1 MLMNKILRYS
11 FVALLAMVFGNVM
24 ATTVD
29 VVIKNYATAQNWAND
44 TKYTSIELDE
54 NITASVTGGG
64 NTGKYYTTG
73 DEWRLYQTETPKLT
87 FTAKSG
93 YVLNSITVTYAVK
106 NTGVLLNGTDQ
117 VASGTA
123 VSVNGSSH
131 EFSVGNT
138 GTATN
143 GQVKVTAISVTYS
156 ADGDTRVDANL
167 SFSPSSLTAK
177 IGKEFTEPTLINANS
192 APVTYSSSDE
202 AIAKVDASTGKLT
215 LVAAGTTTIKAAVPE
230 DNTSFY
236 GSASYTLTVKKA
248 TETAML
254 PYSEPFIGSG
264 IGKFEIEDVTLGEGL
279 NAVWSYIAS
288 YGMKASAYV
297 SSKNYA
303 SEAWLISPLIDMTGG
318 EGANLTFDHMINH
331 FTDVETAKNEAT
343 VWVREGEAGAWT
355 QLEGITYPTALGNNF
370 VNAGAISLS
379 AYKDK
384 TIQIGF
390 KYTSTATKAGTWEI
404 KNFSIAAGQPAGLAW
419 SKNSWTVTMGES
431 EITYPTLTNPN
442 SLAVTYSSSEK
453 GVATISDAGVITLV
467 GAGETTI
474 KAAFAGDGTYS
485 AGEATY
491 KLTVVDGNAKGG
503 KFNPYTIAEVK
514 ALEESAYPTGKVWV
528 KGYIA
533 GCAADGGVIS
543 TKDAVNSNILLTA
556 TGEFDATDVLV
567 PVALPSGSIRTAL
580 NLVDHADYVGKE
592 VKVYGTIESYFKVTG
607 VKSVS
612 DCELTGNSV
621 EIKIKQY
628 TITITPAE
636 HGSMTL
642 DKYEAVAGEKVYVT
656 DMKVNDGWEMDEPTI
671 TAENGAKVEVGGSDE
686 EGHYLVMP
694 ASNVT
699 ITLSITQLYTI
710 TPVFDSNKGDVRGI
724 SFDSEKSPIYKGAGK
739 NVKFT
744 VTAKEGFE
752 VESVTAADAD
762 NTPITVNVAADKSYY
777 EFEMPAK
784 DVTITATF
792 KEVQAEEQGQSWDF
806 TKWSAETVANLI
818 ADAAASKTSG
828 WSDVE
833 KAADAE
839 AGADPTEA
847 SKNNCFWCV
856 AEPNEDGTL
865 SANGEV
871 IEELKGLKW
880 NKAYTVKRSLAIA
893 VNYPTALSDYAGPA
907 YLWLG
912 GGKNKIPCFT
922 IPGVK
927 AGSKI
932 TMEVESHNTT
942 KSRGVELYTGVD
954 AGGLVDAAT
963 KIGDTF
969 TPTTKDSHTWTV
981 ENDCDVIVYNTDGCH
996 LYSIK
1001 VEAGSTG
1008 ISTVKAQKTQNN
1020 VIYNLAGQ
1028 KVDNS
1033 YKGVVIVNGKKML
1046 QK

>member
-1 MLMNKILRYS
+1 MNKILRYS
-11 FVALLAMVFGNVM
+11 FVALLAMLFGNVM

-29 VVIKNYATAQNWAND
+29 VVIKNYAEANSWSNG
-44 TKYTSIELDE
+44 TKYTTITLDE
-54 NITASVTGGG
+54 NITASVTGGS
-64 NTGKYYTTG
+64 NTGKYYTDG
-73 DEWRLYQTETPKLT
+73 NEWRLYQSETPKLT

-131 EFSVGNT
+131 DFSVGNS
-138 GTATN
+138 GTASN

-177 IGKEFTEPTLINANS
+177 IGKEFTEPTLTNANS

-264 IGKFEIEDVTLGEGL
+264 IGKFEIEDVTLSEGL
-279 NAVWSYIAS
+279 NTVWSYIAS

-303 SEAWLISPLIDMTGG
+303 SESWLISPLIDMTGG
-318 EGANLTFDHMINH
+318 EGANLTFDHMINY

-390 KYTSTATKAGTWEI
+390 KYTSTATRAGTWEI

-514 ALEESAYPTGKVWV
+514 ALEESAYPTDKVWV
-528 KGYIA
+528 IGYIA
-533 GCAADGGVIS
+533 GCAANGGLIS
-543 TKDAVNSNILLTA
+543 KDEAVNSNILLTDVA
-556 TGEFDATDVLV
+556 EFKDTDVML
-567 PVALPSGSIRTAL
+567 PVALPSGSVRTAV
-580 NLVDHADYVGKE
+580 NISSHPDNVGKE
-592 VKVYGTIESYFKVTG
+592 IKVYGSIKSYFGANG
-607 VKSVS
+607 VKDTS
-612 DCELTGNSV
+612 DYQFTGNSV
-621 EIKIKQY
+621 
-628 TITITPAE
+628 TIVVEETETGITA
-636 HGSMTL
+636 T
-642 DKYEAVAGEKVYVT
+642 KAAK
-656 DMKVNDGWEMDEPTI
+656 
-671 TAENGAKVEVGGSDE
+671 AENG
-686 EGHYLVMP
+686 
-694 ASNVT
+694 
-699 ITLSITQLYTI
+699 
-710 TPVFDSNKGDVRGI
+710 VR
-724 SFDSEKSPIYKGAGK
+724 
-739 NVKFT
+739 
-744 VTAKEGFE
+744 
-752 VESVTAADAD
+752 
-762 NTPITVNVAADKSYY
+762 
-777 EFEMPAK
+777 
-784 DVTITATF
+784 
-792 KEVQAEEQGQSWDF
+792 
-806 TKWSAETVANLI
+806 
-818 ADAAASKTSG
+818 
-828 WSDVE
+828 
-833 KAADAE
+833 
-839 AGADPTEA
+839 
-847 SKNNCFWCV
+847 
-856 AEPNEDGTL
+856 
-865 SANGEV
+865 
-871 IEELKGLKW
+871 
-880 NKAYTVKRSLAIA
+880 
-893 VNYPTALSDYAGPA
+893 
-907 YLWLG
+907 
-912 GGKNKIPCFT
+912 
-922 IPGVK
+922 
-927 AGSKI
+927 
-932 TMEVESHNTT
+932 
-942 KSRGVELYTGVD
+942 
-954 AGGLVDAAT
+954 
-963 KIGDTF
+963 
-969 TPTTKDSHTWTV
+969 
-981 ENDCDVIVYNTDGCH
+981 
-996 LYSIK
+996 
-1001 VEAGSTG
+1001 
-1008 ISTVKAQKTQNN
+1008 
-1020 VIYNLAGQ
+1020 YNLAGQ
-1028 KVDNS
+1028 KVNAG
-1033 YKGVVIVNGKKML
+1033 YKGVVIMNGKKML

>member
-1 MLMNKILRYS
+1 MNKILRYS
-11 FVALLAMVFGNVM
+11 FVALLAMMFAPSFAEDIIWQEDFSSYAADAVPAGG
-24 ATTVD
+24 D
-29 VVIKNYATAQNWAND
+29 YNYAC
-44 TKYTSIELDE
+44 E
-54 NITASVTGGG
+54 NGGG
-64 NTGKYYTTG
+64 TTKIYAANLAGGTAPELLVAKKQGSFSATIPLNGKSG
-73 DEWRLYQTETPKLT
+73 EMMLT
-87 FTAKSG
+87 FLTNRNDLVVEITGATLGEKVRSG
-93 YVLNSITVTYAVK
+93 NADTYPVT
-106 NTGVLLNGTDQ
+106 

-123 VSVNGSSH
+123 SLTIKFYMSVNS
-131 EFSVGNT
+131 NARLDNIKLYQ
-138 GTATN
+138 GTA
-143 GQVKVTAISVTYS
+143 
-156 ADGDTRVDANL
+156 
-167 SFSPSSLTAK
+167 
-177 IGKEFTEPTLINANS
+177 
-192 APVTYSSSDE
+192 
-202 AIAKVDASTGKLT
+202 
-215 LVAAGTTTIKAAVPE
+215 
-230 DNTSFY
+230 
-236 GSASYTLTVKKA
+236 KK
-248 TETAML
+248 
-254 PYSEPFIGSG
+254 
-264 IGKFEIEDVTLGEGL
+264 
-279 NAVWSYIAS
+279 
-288 YGMKASAYV
+288 
-297 SSKNYA
+297 
-303 SEAWLISPLIDMTGG
+303 
-318 EGANLTFDHMINH
+318 
-331 FTDVETAKNEAT
+331 
-343 VWVREGEAGAWT
+343 
-355 QLEGITYPTALGNNF
+355 
-370 VNAGAISLS
+370 
-379 AYKDK
+379 
-384 TIQIGF
+384 
-390 KYTSTATKAGTWEI
+390 
-404 KNFSIAAGQPAGLAW
+404 PAGL
-419 SKNSWTVTMGES
+419 SWGKASTTVTFGEDYS
-431 EITYPTLTNPN
+431 SIPTLQNPN
-442 SLAVTYSSSEK
+442 ELTVECTSDNKDVCTVTN
-453 GVATISDAGVITLV
+453 AGKITVV
-467 GAGETTI
+467 GAGDANI
-474 KAAFAGDGTYS
+474 SAAFAGNDAY
-485 AGEATY
+485 EAQ
-491 KLTVVDGNAKGG
+491 TVTIKITVKAAIDHDAKGQ
-503 KFNPYTIAEVK
+503 KNNPYLITDEDFLTLVGGLQPEDASSTASSNPKSDKI
-514 ALEESAYPTGKVWV
+514 YV
-528 KGYIA
+528 KGYIVDIDDVTPEDLA
-533 GCAADGGVIS
+533 QYGNMTFKIAAVKGDY
-543 TKDAVNSNILLTA
+543 DA
-556 TGEFDATDVLV
+556 
-567 PVALPSGSIRTAL
+567 
-580 NLVDHADYVGKE
+580 
-592 VKVYGTIESYFKVTG
+592 
-607 VKSVS
+607 
-612 DCELTGNSV
+612 
-621 EIKIKQY
+621 EIKLKAYRCKYLENAKFTSADQIKKDDEVVITGQIQWYGGSPQFVSGCYIYSIENGAVATKY
-628 TITITPAE
+628 TITVTPAE

-642 DKYEAVAGEKVYVT
+642 DKYEAAEGEKVYVT
-656 DMKVNDGWEMDEPTI
+656 EMKVDDGWEMNQPTI
-671 TAENGAKVEVGGSDE
+671 TAENGADVEIGGSDE

-792 KEVQAEEQGQSWDF
+792 KEVQAEEQGQVWDF
-806 TKWSAETVANLI
+806 TQWSDETKSALI

-847 SKNNCFWCV
+847 SKDNCFWCV

-865 SANGEV
+865 SANGKV

-880 NKAYTVKRSLAIA
+880 NKAYTVKRLLAIA

-927 AGSKI
+927 AGSTV
-932 TMEVESHNTT
+932 TMEVESHNTK

-1028 KVDNS
+1028 VVNKG
-1033 YKGVVIVNGKKML
+1033 YKGLVIMNGRKVVMK
-1046 QK
+1046 